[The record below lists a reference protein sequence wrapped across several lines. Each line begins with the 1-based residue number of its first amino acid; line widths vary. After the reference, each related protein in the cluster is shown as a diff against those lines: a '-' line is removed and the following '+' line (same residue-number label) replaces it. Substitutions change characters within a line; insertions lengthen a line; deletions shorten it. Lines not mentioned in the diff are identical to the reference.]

1 MKILIAEDNEDSRI
15 MLEMALV
22 AQGYEVMS
30 GTNGIEALQ
39 LARTT
44 PPDLII
50 ADILMPEMDGFDLC
64 RKVKADPE
72 LKKIPFIF
80 YTATYVER
88 QDEELALALGASR
101 FVIKPLEPQALMA
114 IIQEVLAASQAEDVT
129 DPHEP
134 QKEESAL
141 EEMHLH
147 SVGRKLDKKV
157 KELEQERE
165 ALKKSEEKYR
175 HLVEAIQDYYF
186 FYMHDTEG
194 VFTYLSPSI
203 EIVLGYTP
211 EEFLLH
217 YTEYLTDSPIN
228 KEVEYHTQLSI
239 KGEEQPPYEI
249 ELYHKNGSIHWLEV
263 KEIPVFDQ
271 QGHVSHIDGIAH
283 DITER
288 KHAEKALR
296 HSLKM
301 DAVGQLTGGI
311 AHDFNNILAII
322 MGNLDLLER
331 VMPEGDKTLVQ
342 VKSMKKAGQRATDLT
357 RQLLSFSRREPKQTT
372 TTNINRV
379 IKTMDSLI
387 ARSVTPEVELEYN
400 LTDDL
405 WLTRI
410 DPGDFEDVL
419 LNLSINAR
427 DAMASHGHLSIET
440 RNVNIDT
447 AYCAQKPE
455 ATPGEYVQLSVSD
468 SGEGI
473 PPELLERIFE
483 PFYTTKEHGKG
494 TGMGL
499 AMVFGFTKRSGGFIT
514 CYSEVGVGSTFRLYL
529 PRVKGEEQDNIKTD
543 GQRETLPCGTE
554 TILIVDDEIDLLEL
568 TQTLLEGL
576 GYRVLTASDGKQAL
590 EQLAENMDIDLLF
603 SDVIMPGGINGYELA
618 EQVTNNLPKIKVLL
632 TSGFTGKVLE
642 HNGRARFDFNLLSKP
657 YNQSE
662 LAKRVRAVL
671 DGQDAQ

>member
-1 MKILIAEDNEDSRI
+1 MKILIAEDTEDSRI
-15 MLEMALV
+15 MLEMALA

-30 GTNGIEALQ
+30 GTNGIEALHLMQ
-39 LARTT
+39 TAT
-44 PPDLII
+44 PDLII
-50 ADILMPEMDGFDLC
+50 ADIMMPEMDGFDLC
-64 RKVKADPE
+64 RKVKADPN
-72 LKKIPFIF
+72 LKHIPFIF
-80 YTATYVER
+80 YTATYTDHR
-88 QDEELALALGASR
+88 DEELAMALGAAR
-101 FVIKPLEPQALMA
+101 FLIKPLEPKVLIQT
-114 IIQEVLAASQAEDVT
+114 IQEVLAAYQAEDAET
-129 DPHEP
+129 I
-134 QKEESAL
+134 QATQSKEQEIDS
-141 EEMHLH
+141 MHLQ
-147 SVGRKLDKKV
+147 SVGRKLDEKLV
-157 KELEQERE
+157 ELEQERQ

-186 FYMHDTEG
+186 FYTHDTEG
-194 VFTYLSPSI
+194 IFTYLSPSI
-203 EIVLGYTP
+203 EIMLGYTP

-217 YTEYLTDSPIN
+217 YSEYLTDSPIN

-288 KHAEKALR
+288 IQAEKALR
-296 HSLKM
+296 HGLKM
-301 DAVGQLTGGI
+301 DAIGQLTGGI

-427 DAMASHGHLSIET
+427 DAMASHGYLSIET
-440 RNVNIDT
+440 RNVNIDA
-447 AYCAQKPE
+447 AYCEQKPE

-468 SGEGI
+468 SGEGV

-483 PFYTTKEHGKG
+483 PFYTTKGPGKG
-494 TGMGL
+494 TGLGL

-529 PRVKGEEQDNIKTD
+529 PRVKGEEQENIKTN

-554 TILIVDDEIDLLEL
+554 TILIVDDEIDLLDL
-568 TQTLLEGL
+568 TQTLLEEL

-618 EQVTNNLPKIKVLL
+618 EQVTNNLPIIKVLL

-642 HNGRARFDFNLLSKP
+642 HNGLARFDLLSKP

-671 DGQDAQ
+671 DGQEAR

>member
-1 MKILIAEDNEDSRI
+1 MKILIAEDTEDSRI
-15 MLEMALV
+15 MLEMALA

-30 GTNGIEALQ
+30 GTNGIEALHLMQ
-39 LARTT
+39 TAT
-44 PPDLII
+44 PDLII
-50 ADILMPEMDGFDLC
+50 ADIMMPEMDGFDLC
-64 RKVKADPE
+64 RKVKADPN
-72 LKKIPFIF
+72 LKHIPFIF
-80 YTATYVER
+80 YTATYTDHR
-88 QDEELALALGASR
+88 DEELAMALGAAR
-101 FVIKPLEPQALMA
+101 FLIKPLEPKVLIQT
-114 IIQEVLAASQAEDVT
+114 IQEVLAAYQAEDAET
-129 DPHEP
+129 I
-134 QKEESAL
+134 QATQSKEQEIDS
-141 EEMHLH
+141 MHLQ
-147 SVGRKLDKKV
+147 SVGRKLDEKLV
-157 KELEQERE
+157 ELEQERQ

-186 FYMHDTEG
+186 FYTHDTEG
-194 VFTYLSPSI
+194 IFTYLSPSI
-203 EIVLGYTP
+203 EIMLGYTP

-217 YTEYLTDSPIN
+217 YSEYLTDSPIN

-263 KEIPVFDQ
+263 KEIPVFDE

-288 KHAEKALR
+288 KQAEKALR
-296 HSLKM
+296 HGLKM

-440 RNVNIDT
+440 RNVNIDA
-447 AYCAQKPE
+447 AYCEQKPE

-468 SGEGI
+468 SGDGI
-473 PPELLERIFE
+473 SPELLERIFE
-483 PFYTTKEHGKG
+483 PFYTTKGPGKG
-494 TGMGL
+494 TGLGL

-514 CYSEVGVGSTFRLYL
+514 CYSEVGVGSTF
-529 PRVKGEEQDNIKTD
+529 
-543 GQRETLPCGTE
+543 
-554 TILIVDDEIDLLEL
+554 
-568 TQTLLEGL
+568 
-576 GYRVLTASDGKQAL
+576 
-590 EQLAENMDIDLLF
+590 
-603 SDVIMPGGINGYELA
+603 
-618 EQVTNNLPKIKVLL
+618 
-632 TSGFTGKVLE
+632 
-642 HNGRARFDFNLLSKP
+642 
-657 YNQSE
+657 
-662 LAKRVRAVL
+662 
-671 DGQDAQ
+671 